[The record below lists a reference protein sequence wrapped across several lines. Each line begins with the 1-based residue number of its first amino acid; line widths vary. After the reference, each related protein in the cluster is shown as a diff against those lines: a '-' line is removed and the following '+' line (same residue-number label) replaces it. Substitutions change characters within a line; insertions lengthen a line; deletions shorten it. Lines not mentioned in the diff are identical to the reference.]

1 MTFAHFRKAGMALV
15 IAAAAGVGF
24 ISRGVTLGPAR
35 AMASDRSGP
44 GEPAATTQPAKEQPA
59 PPRLSPPDFAAI
71 VRENGPAVVNVR
83 ITEKVQT
90 GGEASPFGQLDPNDP
105 FYQFFRRFQA
115 PSPPRGEQMVRGLG
129 SGFIVQADGVIL
141 TNAHV
146 VDSATDVQVKLT
158 DGREF
163 KAKVVGVDKPTDIA
177 VLKIDAKNLPVVRMG
192 DSKGAQVGE
201 WVLAIGSP
209 FGLENSASAGIISAK
224 ARSLPNEGYV
234 PFLQTDVAVNP
245 GNSGGPLFDAR
256 GQVIGIN
263 SQIYTT
269 SGGYQGLSFAIPIE
283 VATRIE
289 NQLLAHGKVTRGFVG
304 VTIQDLTPA
313 LASSFGLEK
322 PQGALVSSVAPES
335 PAAKAGVESG
345 DVILK
350 FDGRE
355 VKRSSDL
362 PPMVSEAAPGAR
374 ASLQVWRGGK
384 SHDLT
389 VTVGD
394 SPGQKIASKAGSADQ
409 GKLGLAVRP
418 LTPDERQQDG
428 VQGGLVVENAAGP
441 AARAGIQPGDVVLAL
456 NGTRVQSV
464 EQLRGLL
471 SHAGKQVAVL
481 VQRGD
486 QRIYLPVDLG

>member
-1 MTFAHFRKAGMALV
+1 MTFAHIRKAGMALA

-24 ISRGVTLGPAR
+24 ISRGATVGPSR
-35 AMASDRSGP
+35 AMASDSP
-44 GEPAATTQPAKEQPA
+44 QPAQPQPVKEQPA

-83 ITEKVQT
+83 ITEKVQANA
-90 GGEASPFGQLDPNDP
+90 EASPFGQLDPNDP
-105 FYQFFRRFQA
+105 FYQFFHRFQA
-115 PSPPRGEQMVRGLG
+115 PSAPRGEQVVRGLG
-129 SGFIVQADGVIL
+129 SGFIVQPDGVIL

-163 KAKVVGVDKPTDIA
+163 KARVVGVDKPTDIA
-177 VLKIDAKNLPVVRMG
+177 VLKIEAKDLPVVRLG
-192 DSKGAQVGE
+192 DSKGVQVGE

-269 SGGYQGLSFAIPIE
+269 SGGSQGLSFAIPIE

-289 NQLLAHGKVTRGFVG
+289 NQLLTHGKVTRGFVG
-304 VTIQDLTPA
+304 VTIQDVTPA

-322 PQGALVSSVAPES
+322 PQGALVSGVAPES

-355 VKRSSDL
+355 VKHSSDL
-362 PPMVSEAAPGAR
+362 PPLVSEVAPGAR
-374 ASLQVWRGGK
+374 ASLQIWRDGK
-384 SHDLT
+384 ARDLT

-394 SPGQKIASKAGSADQ
+394 SPGQKTASSAGSADQ

-418 LTPDERQQDG
+418 LTPDERQQGG
-428 VQGGLVVENAAGP
+428 VQGGLLVENAAGP

-456 NGTRVQSV
+456 NGRPVQSV

-471 SHAGKQVAVL
+471 ARSGKQVAVL
-481 VQRGD
+481 VQRGG
-486 QRIYLPVDLG
+486 QRIYMPVDLG